1 MGKLFNLDSP
11 VFSFLNK
18 AADLIWLNI
27 LTFICCVPI
36 FTIGASMTA
45 LNYVVL
51 KMVRNEEGYI
61 TRAFFR
67 SFKQNFKQ
75 ATIIWL
81 IELAVIA
88 VLAGDFYILRYALFD
103 FPTWIKVA
111 LLAVVVLFLIS
122 VMHLFPALAKFDNT
136 IKNTIKNSFLM
147 GILSLPKTILMIFC
161 WAAPVLIGLM
171 VYQIM
176 PLVFA
181 FGISLPAY
189 MCALLYNKTFK
200 RFEPEDEQAADS
212 EWTVFPEEDRELA
225 SGIST
230 VKKHNTEDE
239 G

>member
-27 LTFICCVPI
+27 LTFICCIPV

-61 TRAFFR
+61 TRSYFR

-75 ATIIWL
+75 ATVIWL
-81 IELAVIA
+81 IVLAVIMI
-88 VLAGDFYILRYALFD
+88 LAGDFYILRYALLE

-136 IKNTIKNSFLM
+136 IKNTFKNSFLM

-161 WAAPVLIGLM
+161 WAAPVVIGLTL
-171 VYQIM
+171 YQIM

-181 FGISLPAY
+181 LGISLPAY

-200 RFEPEDEQAADS
+200 RFEPEDVQAQDS
-212 EWTVFPEEDRELA
+212 EWSVFSEEEKEMMSEAELQD
-225 SGIST
+225 
-230 VKKHNTEDE
+230 TEE
-239 G
+239 KR